1 MMTMRIV
8 LVFLATLNISSL
20 KYLLVSLEKS
30 TTLLSDKKARGIER
44 GGKEGGNMF
53 RYSLLNLVRILI

>member
-1 MMTMRIV
+1 MMTMRII

-30 TTLLSDKKARGIER
+30 TTLLSDKEAHGFHE
-44 GGKEGGNMF
+44 EGGNMF
-53 RYSLLNLVRILI
+53 KY